1 MGQNRISHKHGG
13 DQWPIEP
20 RKRDEAERT
29 PGPGERERDSDD
41 ANNDRCRDER
51 WTRSAFNKGNLGS
64 TDDMDDERLREKR
77 FGEPTGWKSDGLSQA
92 WNTNNIIA

>member
-51 WTRSAFNKGNLGS
+51 WTRYAFDEGDSGRS
-64 TDDMDDERLREKR
+64 DDVDNECLREQG
-77 FGEPTGWKSDGLSQA
+77 FDEPSGLKQ
-92 WNTNNIIA
+92 